1 MAYGMKYTKGGFPF
15 KTDLTKKSG
24 LGPRAEKKKVKDDNV
39 PLNPGFEDP
48 IKIQKVQREG
58 ITPNSQKFSKKAV
71 KSTTTAH
78 GDLRNA
84 EEEYRQDVELL
95 KNQ

>member
-1 MAYGMKYTKGGFPF
+1 MGYGMKYTKGGFPF

-39 PLNPGFEDP
+39 PLDPGFEDP